1 MYAPFLSCHDLGWCW
16 LAMAGVANMATAIS
30 AAEKR
35 SRQPTIISANSLSQ
49 PGGDHAG
56 HE

>member
-35 SRQPTIISANSLSQ
+35 SRQPTIIGANSLSQ